1 MNSCELHSHIV
12 DSRFYGSGYTTDEAR
27 QIFCDKYRCQRWIEI
42 EAALASVQADLGI
55 IPAWAARSINEKAH
69 LRYFDLGA
77 VCKGIKETS
86 HSLVPLLEAWRA
98 LCDRDAGQFIHFGA
112 TTQDIQDTGQ
122 VLEIRDVLVI
132 VKRDIEAILRLLMGL
147 AERYMDVVTIGRTHA
162 QHALP
167 MTLGLKIAVWIDEV
181 WRNHERLMAC
191 KERVLVSEL
200 FGGVGTMDAFG
211 DAFGEK
217 SLELLSQFSDKL
229 KLKTPLTAWHAARDR
244 SAEFLS
250 TMAMISGTLAK
261 IADEI
266 RSLSRSETGEVEE
279 PFQMGKIGSS
289 TMPHKRNPEM
299 CEQVVVLARLIRANA
314 GLGFEGMINEHER
327 DYRAVRLEWVTIT
340 DTSLFVCGLLSLA
353 KGILKDLIVHE
364 DRISKNVDRAA
375 VFIST
380 EALMFRVGKK
390 IGKQTAHRVIYET
403 CMEAVKTGRP
413 LIDLLMNHDQI
424 SQKFKREDL
433 EKAIDPM
440 NHIGISQTLTQR
452 VIDHVKGKLASV
464 GSSSME
470 ETRVCPLMDED
481 GVCMVGDGYA
491 GS

>member
-1 MNSCELHSHIV
+1 MPAHPIDFEINQHLFSTPELAQV
-12 DSRFYGSGYTTDEAR
+12 FDEKTR
-27 QIFCDKYRCQRWIEI
+27 YQRWLDV
-42 EAALASVQADLGI
+42 EAALAKAQGEMRV
-55 IPAWAARSINEKAH
+55 IPHEAAKEIERKARLEYLNLEKVH
-69 LRYFDLGA
+69 EGYLHSRN
-77 VCKGIKETS
+77 
-86 HSLVPLLEAWRA
+86 SLVPLISNLRSVCEKG
-98 LCDRDAGQFIHFGA
+98 CGEYVHYGA
-112 TTQDIQDTGQ
+112 TTQDIIDTAEI
-122 VLEIRDVLVI
+122 LELQ
-132 VKRDIEAILRLLMGL
+132 ET
-147 AERYMDVVTIGRTHA
+147 VTIIYRDLRALEMICLDLAARHRSTPMAARTHG
-162 QHALP
+162 QQALP
-167 MTLGLKIAVWIDEV
+167 TTFGLKVVIWVTEVRRHIERLKCVSEKITAGQLGGAVGTMAALGPRAMEVAARTMNILGLK
-181 WRNHERLMAC
+181 HS
-191 KERVLVSEL
+191 RV
-200 FGGVGTMDAFG
+200 
-211 DAFGEK
+211 
-217 SLELLSQFSDKL
+217 
-229 KLKTPLTAWHAARDR
+229 AWHNSRDNTGELA
-244 SAEFLS
+244 SVFSLLV
-250 TMAMISGTLAK
+250 TTLAK
-261 IADEI
+261 IANEI
-266 RSLSRSETGEVEE
+266 FQLQKTEINELAE
-279 PFQMGKIGSS
+279 PAPGGTVASS

-364 DRISKNVDRAA
+364 DRIRKNVDRAS

-464 GSSSME
+464 GSSSIE